1 MTGTSRDTAVGDAAG
16 PLTLSRLLADPAL
29 GLTALDRADT
39 DVVVRGAHSIEIA
52 DAARWL
58 RPGTLM
64 LTTGLRFAGGVPDG
78 DRRWDELVAALA
90 VARVAGLLF
99 GVGMVFD
106 DVPDGLRRAATA
118 HRLPLVAVAPE
129 VPFARIEEA
138 VTRGVLASETYLL
151 RRTVWLQDDLLG
163 AMVSTD
169 PVDTLM
175 ARSAA
180 LARGAAALFDA
191 QGRTVAATGAAPF
204 RLIADEVL
212 AATDDRPIAVGRW
225 HLVHR
230 ALRIGP
236 ADYRL
241 VIASRDARL
250 LADLGDDLVRTA
262 GRVLAAANSVRVLT
276 ADQERA
282 EAGRVLATLLAGI
295 PASRVR
301 QTWERLRAFGFR
313 PGEPLRMVRWE
324 APTPPR
330 LGANRTLAGDDHDPP
345 RLLLLPD
352 ADPAGTGTTAT
363 ALLADDPAGT
373 RWMEVAAGTGTLGAS
388 GPFTELTACPA
399 QAEEA
404 GTAHRLARRRAGRGA
419 PVLLDQLDYATWLA
433 ATREDDPRAADRFE
447 QHFGSLRRE
456 SELVATVASY
466 LAHQQDV
473 GATARALYVHPNTVR
488 YRLRKAEALLGAPM
502 AATSTVAN
510 LYLAFRDEIDA
521 AAPLDLG
528 ST

>member
-1 MTGTSRDTAVGDAAG
+1 MAGTSADPAVGDAG
-16 PLTLSRLLADPAL
+16 PLTLARLLADPAL
-29 GLTALDRADT
+29 GMSTSDGTDT

-64 LTTGLRFAGGVPDG
+64 LTTGLRLAGAVPDA
-78 DRRWDELVAALA
+78 DRRWEDLVAGLA
-90 VARVAGLLF
+90 AAGVAGLLF
-99 GVGMVFD
+99 GVGIVFD
-106 DVPDGLRRAATA
+106 EVPDGLRRAAAA
-118 HRLPLVAVAPE
+118 HRLPLVTVAAE

-138 VTRGVLASETYLL
+138 VTQGVLAGETYLL
-151 RRTVWLQDDLLG
+151 RRTVWLQDDLLS

-169 PVDTLM
+169 PVGTLM
-175 ARSAA
+175 ARSGA

-191 QGRTVAATGAAPF
+191 HGRIVAATGAAPF
-204 RLIADEVL
+204 RLIADQVL
-212 AATDDRPIAVGRW
+212 AGTDEHPLAVGRW
-225 HLVHR
+225 QLVHR

-236 ADYRL
+236 ADYHL

-250 LADLGDDLVRTA
+250 LADLGEDLVRTA

-301 QTWERLRAFGFR
+301 QTWERLRGFGFR
-313 PGEPLRMVRWE
+313 PGEQLRMVRWD
-324 APTPPR
+324 APAPARP
-330 LGANRTLAGDDHDPP
+330 GAANRALVGDAQDPP
-345 RLLLLPD
+345 RMLVLPD
-352 ADPAGTGTTAT
+352 ADPGGSGSTAT

-373 RWMEVAAGTGTLGAS
+373 RWMEAAAGSGTLGAS
-388 GPFTELTACPA
+388 GPFTELTGCPA

-419 PVLLDQLDYATWLA
+419 MVLLDELDYATWLA
-433 ATREDDPRAADRFE
+433 ATREDDPRAAARFE

-456 SELVATVASY
+456 PELVTTVAAY
-466 LAHQQDV
+466 LAHRQDV
-473 GATARALYVHPNTVR
+473 GATARWLYVHPNTVR
-488 YRLRKAEALLGAPM
+488 YRLRKAEALIGAPM
-502 AATSTVAN
+502 AAASTVAN
-510 LYLAFRDEIDA
+510 LYLAFQDEIDA
-521 AAPLDLG
+521 VRR
-528 ST
+528 